1 MNKIFILFL
10 LVIFGCN
17 NHKKTSEISIHDIID
32 NEISGDPLT
41 IEIYNKGKNSIKIY
55 SDYLQQYNEG
65 NTLLYGGV
73 NADLF
78 DDYGKKTSVLFSDSS
93 IVYNNTDSIKAM
105 GNVIVESIK
114 GFKLY
119 AHEIILY
126 NDIKLV
132 KSETNIMFTS
142 NDGDTLY
149 GKGFWSN
156 FDMSNSQILKP
167 IGEFNNFK

>member
-1 MNKIFILFL
+1 MNKILILFFL
-10 LVIFGCN
+10 LIFGCN
-17 NHKKTSEISIHDIID
+17 NNKETSEISIHDIID
-32 NEISGDPLT
+32 NEIFGDPLA
-41 IEIYNKGKNSIKIY
+41 IVIYNKGKNSIKIY